1 MTALRYPV
9 SIKGVMAIDGRIPL
23 LFNERQEWELP
34 GGRLEPGEQPER
46 ALVREIAEEMGLD
59 VACGPILDCWLY
71 DVLDQGRSRGQV
83 LIVTYACRLL
93 RPGVPA
99 VSSEHKELRLFAPQF
114 IDRLPMPAGYLA
126 SIRRFLE
133 IG

>member
-34 GGRLEPGEQPER
+34 GGRLEPGEQPQQ
-46 ALVREIAEEMGLD
+46 ALMREIAEEMGLD
-59 VACGPILDCWLY
+59 VACGPILDSWLY
-71 DVLDQGRSRGQV
+71 DIAGHGTVF
-83 LIVTYACRLL
+83 IVTYACRLL

-99 VSSEHKELRLFAPQF
+99 VSPEHKELRLFAPRF
-114 IDRLPMPAGYLA
+114 IDGLPMPGGYRE
-126 SIRRFLE
+126 SIYRFLALA
-133 IG
+133 